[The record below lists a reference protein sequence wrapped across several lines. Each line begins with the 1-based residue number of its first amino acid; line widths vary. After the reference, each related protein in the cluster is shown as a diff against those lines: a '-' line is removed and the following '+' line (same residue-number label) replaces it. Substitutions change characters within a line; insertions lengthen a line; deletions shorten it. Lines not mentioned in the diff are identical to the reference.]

1 VLDTDLR
8 RKVAG
13 LIVVR
18 ASIGTVLLGTATF
31 ARVTA
36 PGSFAVDP
44 FFFLIGL
51 IYALTITYA
60 MTLRFVDERRWLVD
74 LQLAGDAIVVS
85 AFIYFT
91 GGVVS
96 YFTSLY
102 VLPIVAGSVLQFR
115 RGGLLIATLSTVL
128 YMGLV
133 LSQYL
138 AAAGLLSN
146 PVLAAHAVALPV
158 RSLAQYTVALNVFGF
173 YVVALL
179 SGSLAENLRSAGA
192 RLEQA
197 STEIADLQALNQH
210 VIDSLP
216 SGLATTDPELR
227 IITFSRGAQAITG
240 IPFRSA
246 VGRPI
251 DEVLQLPAAV
261 VGSIHTDV
269 RTIGNPRHEYLFKT
283 VDRPGQIEIGFTAT
297 QLQTPGGAA
306 GFLFTFQDVT
316 NIKKLERDAAIQQ
329 RLAAVGEMAAGIA
342 HEIRNPLAS
351 MSGSIQ
357 ILRQEL
363 PLSSEQE
370 QLMDIV
376 LRESERLN
384 TTISSFLQYAR
395 PQRFEIAR
403 FDVRRALNDTALLLR
418 NSAEVGDGHEIEIDV
433 PTSELWYEADE
444 GQIKQIVWNLAT
456 NGLRA
461 MPNGGHLRLI
471 GTIDA
476 ESGAVL
482 LKVQDEG
489 VGIAPEAVD
498 GLFQPFHGSF
508 AKGSGRGR
516 AIVHRNVTDYNA
528 NIRVSSQRRAG
539 TTITV
544 GLPPPTT
551 PPPRPASP
559 ERAESP
565 DASRRER
572 AESPDASRR
581 ERAEPLDASRRI

>member
-8 RKVAG
+8 RKVAW

-18 ASIGTVLLGTATF
+18 ATISAVLLGTATF

-51 IYALTITYA
+51 IFALTITYA
-60 MTLRFVDERRWLVD
+60 ITLTFVDERRWLVD
-74 LQLAGDAIVVS
+74 VQLAGDAIIVS

-91 GGVVS
+91 GGIVS

-102 VLPIVAGSVLQFR
+102 VLPIVAASVLQFR
-115 RGGLLIATLSTVL
+115 RGGLMVATLSTVL
-128 YMGLV
+128 YIGLV
-133 LSQYL
+133 MSQYL
-138 AAAGLLSN
+138 AAAGLLAD
-146 PVLAAHAVALPV
+146 PVLAANTVALPA

-173 YVVALL
+173 YAVALL

-197 STEIADLQALNQH
+197 SNEIADLQALNQH
-210 VIDSLP
+210 VIDSMP
-216 SGLATTDPELR
+216 SGLATTDFDLR

-251 DEVLQLPAAV
+251 ADVLQIPPAV
-261 VGSIHTDV
+261 LESIRTDLS
-269 RTIGNPRHEYLFKT
+269 RTANPRHEYLYRT
-283 VDRPGQIEIGFTAT
+283 GDRRSPIEIGFTAT
-297 QLQTPGGAA
+297 QLQTPGG
-306 GFLFTFQDVT
+306 GSGYLFTFQDVT
-316 NIKKLERDAAIQQ
+316 SIKKLERDAAIQQ

-384 TTISSFLQYAR
+384 TTIRSFLQYAR

-418 NSAEVGDGHEIEIDV
+418 NSAELLEGHEIDV
-433 PTSELWYEADE
+433 DLPPAELWYEADE

-461 MPNGGHLRLI
+461 MPNGGRLRLL
-471 GTIDA
+471 GALDPNS
-476 ESGAVL
+476 EAVL
-482 LKVQDEG
+482 LTVQDEG
-489 VGIAPEAVD
+489 VGIAPEALD
-498 GLFQPFHGSF
+498 GLFQPFHGTF
-508 AKGSGRGR
+508 AKGSGLGL
-516 AIVHRNVTDYNA
+516 AIVHRIVTDYNGE
-528 NIRVSSQRRAG
+528 IRVSSQPGEG

-544 GLPPPTT
+544 CLPARTAT
-551 PPPRPASP
+551 P
-559 ERAESP
+559 ERAGT
-565 DASRRER
+565 
-572 AESPDASRR
+572 
-581 ERAEPLDASRRI
+581 LDASGRP